1 MARGGRVP
9 ARDRKGDVIDC
20 VSWDAVAKRFEIQVM
35 VNGLRKAARMPASS
49 TPTELETKREE
60 MKAALR
66 QQDGK
71 RVVAGTLHAD
81 ALVFLNAWTG
91 VNRDSITRKVMI
103 WVNTLGRT
111 TKRSDVTKVMIAT
124 QLARFGDEA
133 FVRRKGEKAATRP
146 YSVEQRRKLLR
157 VLRQWFTFL
166 DGEHAPNPARE
177 VKMPSAPK
185 AEARALD
192 IEVAEGI
199 LDSMPASVTRAR
211 LKLILRFGITP
222 AEMTRLQR
230 VHNDARRGVLTV
242 LARRKGKGAEARAL
256 PYGAMQDA
264 VEALQEF
271 ASYDAWAQEFSVAS
285 MRAAFMRAAERCNV
299 YNARPYDLRHTCGT
313 LLYRTTGDIR
323 MVQKWLGHT
332 KVETTVRYI
341 LGGDDDAMNNAA
353 KAMQRAAEERKRKRT
368 NVDAQEVEHTT
379 KRRAS

>member
-9 ARDRKGDVIDC
+9 ARDRQGNVIDC

-35 VNGLRKAARMPASS
+35 VNGLRKAARMPAST
-49 TPTELETKREE
+49 TPTELATKRED
-60 MKAALR
+60 MKALLRASDKHKAL
-66 QQDGK
+66 
-71 RVVAGTLHAD
+71 AGTLHAD

-103 WVNTLGRT
+103 WVDALGRT

-124 QLARFGDEA
+124 QLARFGDEP
-133 FVRRKGEKAATRP
+133 FVRRKGEAQATRP

-157 VLRQWFTFL
+157 VLRQWFAML
-166 DGEHAPNPARE
+166 DGENAPNPARE

-185 AEARALD
+185 PEARALD
-192 IEVAEGI
+192 IEVAERI

-222 AEMTRLQR
+222 AEMKRMQR
-230 VHNDARRGVLTV
+230 VHMHERRGVLTV

-256 PYGAMQDA
+256 PYGRMTDA

-271 ASYDAWAQEFSVAS
+271 ASYDAWAQPFSVAS
-285 MRAAFMRAAERCNV
+285 MRASFISAAEGCNV
-299 YNARPYDLRHTCGT
+299 FGARPYDLRHTCGT
-313 LLYRTTGDIR
+313 ELYRTTGDIR

-341 LGGDDDAMNNAA
+341 LGGDDDAMNRAA
-353 KAMQRAAEERKRKRT
+353 EAMQRAAEERKRKRST
-368 NVDAQEVEHTT
+368 SAEDAQP
-379 KRRAS
+379 KRKAS